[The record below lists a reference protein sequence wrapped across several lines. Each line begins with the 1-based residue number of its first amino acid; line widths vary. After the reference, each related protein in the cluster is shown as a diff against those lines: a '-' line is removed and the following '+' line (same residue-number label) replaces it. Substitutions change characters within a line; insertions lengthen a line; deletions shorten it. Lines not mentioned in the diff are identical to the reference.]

1 MLGDLDG
8 QRYFFCLRRRKA
20 EGNDAR
26 RVPAVTKAKLAM
38 APGPGLEQRGQQSR
52 TSVTLETAI
61 PAQMKAGIRLRAR
74 IPQVWLDSGSRKK
87 EEERK
92 EERTKAEEGEET
104 GWKY

>member
-1 MLGDLDG
+1 M
-8 QRYFFCLRRRKA
+8 
-20 EGNDAR
+20 
-26 RVPAVTKAKLAM
+26 TKAKPAM

-87 EEERK
+87 EERR
-92 EERTKAEEGEET
+92 EERTKAEEGEEK
-104 GWKY
+104 GWKH